1 MSDIPS
7 VELLNPA
14 VPRGGYR
21 VALFDFDGTLSLIRR
36 DWPAV
41 MIPMMVD
48 ELAALNT
55 GETRERLAAHVEEF
69 VMRLTGKQTIYQMM
83 QLAEEVRRRGGM
95 PAEPL
100 AYKHRYHDL
109 LWVRIADRVAG
120 LREGRL
126 DPAEHVVPGS
136 HAFLARLRDA
146 GWTLYLASGTDLPYV
161 RDEAAVL
168 RLDEFFENRIFGA
181 LDDYRQF
188 SKARVIERIVVEL
201 RERGFGPEALV
212 SFGDGFVE
220 IEETKRAGGTAV
232 GVASNEETRA
242 GVNPWKRN
250 RLVQAGADAIIGDYR
265 CGDALGDLL
274 GAG

>member
-1 MSDIPS
+1 MSDALS

-21 VALFDFDGTLSLIRR
+21 VVLFDFDGTLSLVRR

-48 ELAALNT
+48 ELAALSA
-55 GETRERLAAHVEEF
+55 GETREQLAAYVEEY

-83 QLAEEVRRRGGM
+83 QLAEEVRRRGGT

-100 AYKHRYHDL
+100 EYKRRYHDL

-120 LREGRL
+120 LHDGGL

-161 RDEAAVL
+161 RDEAAAL
-168 RLDEFFENRIFGA
+168 RLDEFFDDRIFGA
-181 LDDYRQF
+181 LDDYKRF
-188 SKARVIERIVVEL
+188 SKARVIDRIVGEL
-201 RERGFGPEALV
+201 RERGLGPEALV

-232 GVASNEETRA
+232 GVASNEETRE

-265 CGDALGDLL
+265 CGDALGALL